1 MPASA
6 KPLGLSKELQ
16 KETWYHK
23 GTSKETAEELLN
35 KSVNGSFLV
44 RDGESA
50 AEVCSLSLK
59 YPGGIKHFRIL
70 KTPSGLYRV
79 LGSRGF
85 QTIPELIDYFTQHSI
100 TVDPYH
106 KLRFPCSR
114 PSINGK

>member
-6 KPLGLSKELQ
+6 KPRGLSEELQ

-23 GTSKETAEELLN
+23 GASKETAEELLN

-70 KTPSGLYRV
+70 KTPSGLYRI

-100 TVDPYH
+100 AVDPYH
-106 KLRFPCSR
+106 KLRFPCPR
-114 PSINGK
+114 PSTNGK

>member
-6 KPLGLSKELQ
+6 KPRGLSEELQ

-23 GTSKETAEELLN
+23 GASKETAEELLN

-70 KTPSGLYRV
+70 KNTFWALSSTWKSRFSDYSRV
-79 LGSRGF
+79 
-85 QTIPELIDYFTQHSI
+85 D
-100 TVDPYH
+100 
-106 KLRFPCSR
+106 
-114 PSINGK
+114 